1 MNAVGSDRVESG
13 SRLASNTAS
22 LVTSRLVVAAL
33 GWGGTVLIVR
43 SLGTEGFGQF
53 SLVFSLLGMLSI
65 ITDLG
70 VGRVA
75 VSAIMAADEEDGA
88 VLAGTYILLRTTL
101 GVMGY
106 AAAMLAV
113 LVLRY
118 PDVVVAAT
126 AVGGL
131 VVLFSTPSH
140 AYDVAFQVRNR
151 LHPLAILEVV
161 GQLAQVALTIAL
173 VIRGGS
179 IVWFTVPAVLNAAVI
194 LAWKVPAA
202 HRLTHFRYRID
213 LATWRALL
221 REAIPL
227 TAGSAFV
234 TLYYRLDSVMLSK
247 LDGFD
252 AVGAY
257 GVAYKFVDLVHFVG
271 TALTVAV
278 LAPLTAAWTRDREE
292 FGTIVTN
299 AIRILLV
306 TGVGSMIGFW
316 IFAGD
321 LAALLYGSDYR
332 SAADATRIVITAEFF
347 GGFAGL
353 GITVL
358 IAADRHRIYPL
369 ITLGGLLVNLVANLI
384 LIPRASLEGAAAA
397 TLLTEMLVAL
407 LLWTRVARLPIRFAE
422 RSFVIG
428 VVAAGVTAFA
438 VGLGAVAVLP
448 WIVAAGLCGATY
460 LAVVGWRCAPDEGGW
475 RALVRPGTDP

>member
-22 LVTSRLVVAAL
+22 LVTSRLIVAGL
-33 GWGGTVLIVR
+33 GWTGTVLIVR

-65 ITDLG
+65 VTDLG

-75 VSAIMAADEEDGA
+75 VSAIMAADEEDGS
-88 VLAGTYILLRTTL
+88 VLAGTYILLRTML
-101 GVMGY
+101 GVIGY
-106 AAAMLAV
+106 ASAMLAV
-113 LVLRY
+113 FVLGY
-118 PDVVVAAT
+118 PDEVIAAT

-131 VVLFSTPSH
+131 VVVFATPSH
-140 AYDVAFQVRNR
+140 AYDVAFQVGNR
-151 LHPLAILEVV
+151 LHRIAILEVV
-161 GQLAQVALTIAL
+161 GQLAQVALTVAL

-179 IVWFTVPAVLNAAVI
+179 IVWFTVPAVLNAVVI
-194 LAWKVPAA
+194 LVGKVPAA
-202 HRLTHFRYRID
+202 HRLTNFRYRID
-213 LATWRALL
+213 LVTWKALL

-247 LDGFD
+247 LDGFE
-252 AVGAY
+252 AVGSY

-278 LAPLTAAWTRDREE
+278 LAPLTASWSNDREA
-292 FGTIVTN
+292 FGSIVAN
-299 AIRILLV
+299 ATRILLI
-306 TGVGSMIGFW
+306 TGVGSMVGFW
-316 IFAGD
+316 LFAGD

-353 GITVL
+353 GITTL

-384 LIPRASLEGAAAA
+384 LIPRASIEGAAAA
-397 TLLTEMLVAL
+397 TLMTEMLVAG
-407 LLWTRVARLPIRFAE
+407 LLWRRVVRLPIHFAE
-422 RSFVIG
+422 PAFVIG
-428 VVAAGVTAFA
+428 VIAAGVTAFV
-438 VGLGAVAVLP
+438 VGLGAAVVIPWILAAVLC
-448 WIVAAGLCGATY
+448 GLTY
-460 LAVVGWRCAPDEGGW
+460 LAVVGWRCAPQQGGW
-475 RALVRPGTDP
+475 RALLRPGADA